1 MNIYLIGMPGSG
13 KSTVGKELAK
23 AMNYNYIDLD
33 SYIERKYNDKI
44 PNIFEKYGESK
55 FREFERYSLSD
66 FMVKDSYVISCG
78 GGIVSNISNKDLM
91 NGVVVFIDVDIETLK
106 ERISNDKVNI
116 RPMFLTKTV
125 EELYDA
131 RINKYNSF
139 KDITVKN
146 VNVDQAVKD
155 IIKEIDLF
163 CVKKY

>member
-1 MNIYLIGMPGSG
+1 MPGSG

-78 GGIVSNISNKDLM
+78 GGIIKNKSNKALM
-91 NGVVVFIDVDIETLK
+91 NGKVVYINVDIATLK
-106 ERISNDKVNI
+106 DRILNDKNNI
-116 RPMFLTKTV
+116 RPMFKTKTV
-125 EELYDA
+125 EELYSERKD
-131 RINKYNSF
+131 KYDYF
-139 KDITVKN
+139 KDIEVEN
-146 VNVDQAVKD
+146 VLVSKCVCD
-155 IIKEIDLF
+155 IKKELGL
-163 CVKKY
+163 